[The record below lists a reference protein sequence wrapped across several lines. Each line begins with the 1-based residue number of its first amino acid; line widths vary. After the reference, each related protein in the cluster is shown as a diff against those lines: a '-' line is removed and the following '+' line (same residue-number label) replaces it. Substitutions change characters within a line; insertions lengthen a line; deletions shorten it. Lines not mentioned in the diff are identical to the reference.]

1 MEIKTQEELK
11 TWQNNVI
18 AKILSEK
25 KGIYTICL
33 PRRHGKTRMLLQLAE
48 ALKPVHVITTGTRTI
63 RPFEPFITPLKSSV
77 LLIDEVEHISKEV
90 DCTKYDLIIQTSAN
104 PRAGTVNFEIEI
116 KI

>member
-25 KGIYTICL
+25 EGIYTICL

-48 ALKPVHVITTGTRTI
+48 ALKPVHVITTGTRSI
-63 RPFEPFITPLKSSV
+63 GVFEPYIDVESSI
-77 LLIDEVEHISKEV
+77 LLVDEVEHVSKV
-90 DCTKYDLIIQTSAN
+90 IDYSKYKLVIQTSAKPQPN
-104 PRAGTVNFEIEI
+104 SVNFEIKI
-116 KI
+116 KE